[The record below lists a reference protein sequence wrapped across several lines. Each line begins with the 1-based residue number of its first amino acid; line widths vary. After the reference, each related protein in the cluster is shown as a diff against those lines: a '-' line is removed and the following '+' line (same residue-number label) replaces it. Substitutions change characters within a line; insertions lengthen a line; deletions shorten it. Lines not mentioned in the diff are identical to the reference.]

1 MHKFFSALMIF
12 FCSSVFVF
20 GQGMGKKMTVDGQI
34 LYEIKGHQL
43 NLKAQCENKTN
54 KSLDLT
60 YKLKIAQTDSGNNSV
75 SNSQGGKKEL
85 AALESKTLSSST
97 LSWREGSRITVT
109 LNIYHKK
116 KLLDSE
122 TLELPMEE
130 KNGKSGKK

>member
-1 MHKFFSALMIF
+1 MHRFFSALMIF

-20 GQGMGKKMTVDGQI
+20 GQGMGKKTTVDGQI
-34 LYEIKGHQL
+34 LYEIKGHKL
-43 NLKAQCENKTN
+43 NLTAQCENKTN
-54 KSLDLT
+54 KSLDLS

-97 LSWREGSRITVT
+97 LSWREGSRIIVT
-109 LNIYHKK
+109 LDIYHKK

-122 TLELPMEE
+122 TLELPVEE
-130 KNGKSGKK
+130 NKGKSGKK